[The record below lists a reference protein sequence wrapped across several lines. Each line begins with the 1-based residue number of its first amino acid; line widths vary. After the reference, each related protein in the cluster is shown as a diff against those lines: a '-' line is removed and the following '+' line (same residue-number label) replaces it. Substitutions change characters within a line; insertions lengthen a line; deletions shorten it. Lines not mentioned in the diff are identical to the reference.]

1 MSSKFNPSTTKRNH
15 PPWCKPGMFPT
26 VPPLIDGKPSFIV
39 AYLAMKDLPTADPV
53 DVTAAI
59 RLPLVGDGSTYEGV
73 SAQAKHHLGAQ
84 VIVDLATNTAFMEVQ
99 LWKEGDQT
107 ESEEF
112 EDVPVGRLPN
122 WRSAL
127 QIAIFVP
134 GQDHWKIQVW
144 S

>member
-15 PPWCKPGMFPT
+15 PPWCKAGLFPI
-26 VPPLIDGKPSFIV
+26 VPPLTDGIPSFLV

-53 DVTAAI
+53 DVTTAL
-59 RLPLVGDGSTYEGV
+59 RLPLVGGGSTYEAV

-84 VIVDLATNTAFMEVQ
+84 VVVDLDAATGLFDIR
-99 LWKEGDQT
+99 LFKEGEQT

-112 EDVPVGRLPN
+112 EDVPLGQLPN
-122 WRSAL
+122 WNSGL
-127 QIAIFVP
+127 QVAVFIP
-134 GQDHWKIQVW
+134 GQDHWKMQIW